1 MIKRLFDVAA
11 SSLGLLF
18 LFPLLILVSLWIK
31 FDSAGPVFFRQIRAG
46 KDGVE
51 FQIFKFRTM
60 AVNAEA
66 SGRLTVGADKRITRS
81 GAFLR
86 KSKLDELPQLLNVLL
101 GHMSLVGPRPEV
113 PEFMNCYPA
122 DIRATVLSV
131 RPGITDLASI
141 HMIDENE
148 ILGQYHDPRKAY
160 IDIILPI
167 KQKYYLEYVEKS
179 SLSFDLF
186 IIFSTIAKIVTR
198 KP

>member
-1 MIKRLFDVAA
+1 VIKRLFDIVASA
-11 SSLGLLF
+11 LGLFF
-18 LFPLLILVSLWIK
+18 LFPLLVLISFWIK
-31 FDSAGPVFFRQIRAG
+31 FDSAGPVFFRQIRVG
-46 KDGVE
+46 KDSVE

-60 AVNAEA
+60 SVNAEA

-86 KSKLDELPQLLNVLL
+86 KFKLDELPQLLNVLL

-131 RPGITDLASI
+131 KPGITDLASI

-148 ILGQYHDPRKAY
+148 ILDQYEDPRKAY
-160 IDIILPI
+160 LEVILPI
-167 KQKYYLEYVEKS
+167 KQNYYIEYVKKS
-179 SLSFDLF
+179 SFIFDLR
-186 IIFSTIAKIVTR
+186 IIFATIMKIITR
-198 KP
+198 KS